1 MKRYKKKRTCRK
13 AGGFVVPLVCV
24 AAAAVIT
31 GGLLVMGRNVSDASG
46 RKTGVD
52 QVAAASLSSGS
63 GREESKETRDTELR
77 KTPGEDY
84 SLTVKFRNGQETI
97 SGIFLDKLKWEAG
110 NQDASGW
117 QTVQTPEG
125 DFLYKEADLQN
136 MLYGFSEMQD
146 ANMTQP
152 VNARIEKQD
161 NGFVIIPENAGTA
174 LDKEAALRAVQ
185 GAIAGDQSEVDLSG
199 VEGVYKNA
207 EITGSNDA
215 LNQQLAALNN
225 TVKASIT
232 YTLPSGNRT
241 LDGSTTVNWLTQNPD
256 GSWTKDDAAWNQHIA
271 DYVAQLASD
280 TDTVGKDRTFH
291 ATGIGDIT
299 VKGTGYYGYQ
309 VNQEAEIAQLTDEL
323 NSGAVTTRQPAYSMT
338 EYAAPDD
345 NNGFGQNYVEADL
358 SRQHVWVYVN
368 GQVAYETDCVS
379 GTMNESYYTPE
390 GAFIILN
397 KEQNATLLG
406 DKIAGKEN
414 YYTYSQPVS
423 YWMPFTYTG
432 CGMHDATWRGSFG
445 GDTYITS
452 GSHGCLNLSLDAA
465 AQIYNLVSVKEPM
478 IVYYSSGYTLAP
490 APAPVQ
496 TEGVYYNKNA
506 QNG

>member
-1 MKRYKKKRTCRK
+1 M
-13 AGGFVVPLVCV
+13 
-24 AAAAVIT
+24 
-31 GGLLVMGRNVSDASG
+31 
-46 RKTGVD
+46 
-52 QVAAASLSSGS
+52 
-63 GREESKETRDTELR
+63 
-77 KTPGEDY
+77 
-84 SLTVKFRNGQETI
+84 
-97 SGIFLDKLKWEAG
+97 
-110 NQDASGW
+110 
-117 QTVQTPEG
+117 
-125 DFLYKEADLQN
+125 
-136 MLYGFSEMQD
+136 
-146 ANMTQP
+146 
-152 VNARIEKQD
+152 
-161 NGFVIIPENAGTA
+161 
-174 LDKEAALRAVQ
+174 
-185 GAIAGDQSEVDLSG
+185 
-199 VEGVYKNA
+199 
-207 EITGSNDA
+207 
-215 LNQQLAALNN
+215 
-225 TVKASIT
+225 
-232 YTLPSGNRT
+232 
-241 LDGSTTVNWLTQNPD
+241 
-256 GSWTKDDAAWNQHIA
+256 
-271 DYVAQLASD
+271 
-280 TDTVGKDRTFH
+280 
-291 ATGIGDIT
+291 
-299 VKGTGYYGYQ
+299 
-309 VNQEAEIAQLTDEL
+309 QLTDEL
-323 NSGAVTTRQPAYSMT
+323 NSGAVTTRQPTYSMT